1 MNLIIT
7 LLVIILVSA
16 VATIASKKTRI
27 PLVPALIFTGIIL
40 SIQPISSIVISTNK
54 EFVLRIGDFGLIAL
68 MFLAG
73 LEISISKITKGEK
86 DAAYISVLAAI
97 VPMILGFIIFYLFG
111 FDFATSAIIAICLS
125 ITAEGA
131 NAKVLIDLK
140 KLKTKI
146 GSVIMGAGLVDD
158 IIGLALFI
166 FITYAVGKL
175 NITDLILLSG
185 GIFAFFVGIIVQKV
199 FGRNHNAIKYVEQ
212 TLIYLIIP
220 FFFVSIGLTLE
231 LHKNIVN
238 PTLIFLVLGVAIF
251 GKLLGTFAAKRFTK
265 LTGKQILLVGWSMNS
280 RGAVELALALVAY
293 NIHIIDQEI
302 YFALITM
309 AIVTTILSSTI
320 LSKTIE
326 KNPKIM
332 TK

>member
-7 LLVIILVSA
+7 LITIILVCGG
-16 VATIASKKTRI
+16 ATIISKKTRI

-40 SIQPISSIVISTNK
+40 TIQPMRDIIISTNK
-54 EFVLRIGDFGLIAL
+54 EVIMKIGEFGLIAL

-73 LEISISKITKGEK
+73 LEISINKITKEEK
-86 DAAYISVLAAI
+86 DAVYISILAAI
-97 VPMILGFIIFYLFG
+97 TPMILGFLIFYLFG

-140 KLKTKI
+140 KLKTKV

-158 IIGLALFI
+158 IIGLGLFI
-166 FITYAVGKL
+166 GITYAVGKL
-175 NITDLILLSG
+175 NVGDLVLLSG
-185 GIFAFFVGIIVQKV
+185 GILAFFIGILIQKY
-199 FGRNHNAIKYVEQ
+199 FERNHDAIKYLEH
-212 TLIYLIIP
+212 TFIYLVIP
-220 FFFVSIGLTLE
+220 FFFVSIGLNVE
-231 LHKNIVN
+231 MHSNVIN
-238 PTLIFLVLGVAIF
+238 PTLIFLVIAVAIF
-251 GKLLGTFAAKRFTK
+251 GKLLGTFVAKKFTN

-293 NIHIIDQEI
+293 NIQIISQEI
-302 YFALITM
+302 YVALILM
-309 AIVTTILSSTI
+309 AITTTILSSTI

-326 KNPKIM
+326 KHPKIM
-332 TK
+332 SK